1 MKITILKGDL
11 KKKAYNKK
19 GLFISGQR
27 IKKTNEKS
35 KNILVIGSGGR
46 EHALA
51 WKCAQDDSVK
61 HVFVCPGNAGTHLED
76 KVSNI
81 EIDSNDFDAIESF
94 CFEENIEL
102 VIIGPEQPLVM
113 GLTDFLQSK
122 GINAF
127 GPSKNASR
135 LEGSKTF
142 SKDFF
147 VKYNIPTAGYKSFE
161 DFDQAVSHLEK
172 INYPTVVKAD
182 GLAAGKGVII
192 CSNKDEAINALNSIF
207 KDKAFGSAGNRA
219 IIEDFLEGE
228 EASFIAVVSKNKI
241 IPLATSQD
249 HKAVGDGDVGLN
261 TGGMGAYSPAP
272 IVTENIN
279 QKILDEVMYPTMQG
293 LIKEGSPYLGF
304 LYAGLMIKDGE
315 IKVLEFNCRFG
326 DPETQPILLRL
337 NSSLVDLCMAAIND
351 TLDSYSIEWT
361 QKHSCGVVIASEGY
375 PESYESNK
383 EVNISEH
390 NNSDTKLF
398 HAGTKYEDEKI
409 ITNGGRVFC
418 ATALGDNLKEAQE
431 NAYNL
436 VQKVEFDGAFHRK
449 DIGFKGIK

>member
-1 MKITILKGDL
+1 MNVLI
-11 KKKAYNKK
+11 
-19 GLFISGQR
+19 
-27 IKKTNEKS
+27 
-35 KNILVIGSGGR
+35 IGSGGR

-51 WKCAQDDSVK
+51 WKSAQDNSVK
-61 HVFVCPGNAGTHLED
+61 HVFVCPGNAGTHLEN
-76 KVSNI
+76 KISNI
-81 EIDSNDFDAIESF
+81 SVDSKDFEAIENF
-94 CFEENIEL
+94 CVREDIGL

-113 GLTDFLQSK
+113 GLADYLQNK
-122 GINAF
+122 GINTF
-127 GPSKNASR
+127 GPSKSAAQ

-161 DFDQAVSHLEK
+161 DFNIALNHLEEIK
-172 INYPTVVKAD
+172 YPTVVKAD

-192 CSNKDEAINALNSIF
+192 CKNKDEAIEALNSIF
-207 KDKAFGSAGNRA
+207 KDKTFGSAGNKVV
-219 IIEDFLEGE
+219 IEDFLEGE
-228 EASFIAVVSKNKI
+228 EASFIAVVSKDKI

-249 HKAVGDGDVGLN
+249 HKAVGDGDIGLN

-272 IVTENIN
+272 IVNEEIH
-279 QKILDEVMYPTMQG
+279 QKILDKVMFPTMQG
-293 LIKEGSPYLGF
+293 LIEEGSPYLGF

-337 NSSLVDLCMAAIND
+337 NSSLVELCMAAINNN
-351 TLDSYSIEWT
+351 LDSYSIEWS

-375 PESYESNK
+375 PETYKSNK
-383 EVNISEH
+383 EININE
-390 NNSDTKLF
+390 NKNQDAKLF
-398 HAGTKYEDEKI
+398 HAGTKYENEKI
-409 ITNGGRVFC
+409 ITAGGRVFC
-418 ATALGDNLKEAQE
+418 ATALGNDLKEAQE

-436 VQKVEFDGAFHRK
+436 VQKVEFEGAFHRK